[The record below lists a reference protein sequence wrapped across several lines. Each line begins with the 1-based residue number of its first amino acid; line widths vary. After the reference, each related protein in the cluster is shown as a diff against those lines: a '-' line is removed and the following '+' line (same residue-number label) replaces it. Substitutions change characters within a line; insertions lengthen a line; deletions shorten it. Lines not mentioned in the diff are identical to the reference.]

1 MQSLQSLYQKYTGKK
16 ECRITP
22 LTQSGSNR
30 RYYRLTGDDSLSLIG
45 VVGTSADENR
55 AFVAISQAFAEVD
68 IPAPNVLAISD
79 NALSYI
85 QTDLAD
91 NTLFDAIVQ
100 GRNSG
105 SFGSQELALLHKTI
119 AYLPDIQFGVD
130 KRLDY
135 SICYPQPRLDRRNVW
150 FDLNYFKY
158 CFLKTVGVE
167 FDEIAL
173 DKDFET
179 LAKIILQNPDEE
191 VFMYRDF
198 QSRNVMIKD
207 DTPYFI
213 DFQGGRK
220 GSFYYDVASF
230 LWQAKANFSKQVRNE
245 LIDTYLERLQRYR
258 TISKT
263 DFMERLKYFVLFR
276 QLQVLGAYG
285 FRGLIEKKP
294 HFIESIPLALRNL
307 KELTTWIDLPFVS
320 DLCNNERIKEL
331 MSANSPRNADQPT
344 RLQVRIESFSY
355 KKGGIPIDYSGNGG
369 GYVFDCRY
377 IHNPGRYPEYKYLTG
392 RDKAVKDFL
401 LAGGEVQEFLANVY
415 AIVTKHIEVY
425 SKRGFT
431 HLSVFFGCT
440 GGQHRSV
447 FCAESLAEYLKDF
460 EVEIKLKHNELY

>member
-1 MQSLQSLYQKYTGKK
+1 MQSLQSLYKQYTNRK
-16 ECRITP
+16 ENQITP
-22 LTQSGSNR
+22 LAQSGSNR
-30 RYYRLTGDDSLSLIG
+30 RYYRITGDDSPSLIG

-55 AFVAISQAFAEVD
+55 AFVAISQAFAETD
-68 IPAPNVLAISD
+68 IPAPKVLAVSD
-79 NALSYI
+79 DGMSYI

-91 NTLFDAIVQ
+91 NTLFDAIAK
-100 GRNSG
+100 GRQSG
-105 SFGSQELALLHKTI
+105 LFSSQELALLHKTI
-119 AYLPDIQFGVD
+119 AYLPDIQFRVD
-130 KRLDY
+130 KQLDY
-135 SICYPQPRLDRRNVW
+135 SVCYPQPRLDRRNVW

-158 CFLKTVGVE
+158 CFLKTIGVE
-167 FDEIAL
+167 IDEIAL

-179 LAKIILQNPDEE
+179 LANVILQNPDEE

-207 DTPYFI
+207 DKPYFI

-230 LWQAKANFSKQVRNE
+230 LWQAKANFSEQVRNE
-245 LIDTYLERLQRYR
+245 LIDTYLECLQRYK
-258 TISKT
+258 TISKA
-263 DFMERLKYFVLFR
+263 DFIERLKYFVLFR

-294 HFIESIPLALRNL
+294 HFIESIPLALKNL
-307 KELTTWIDLPFVS
+307 CELRPYMDLPY
-320 DLCNNERIKEL
+320 LAKICENEHIKEL
-331 MSANSPRNADQPT
+331 MNTDKRQNSNHQT

-377 IHNPGRYPEYKYLTG
+377 IHNPGRYTEYKHLTG
-392 RDKAVKDFL
+392 RDKDVKDFL
-401 LAGGEVQEFLANVY
+401 LANGEVQVFLNNVY
-415 AIVTKHIEVY
+415 SLITRHIEVY

-460 EVEIKLKHNELY
+460 DIDIKLKHNELR